1 MSTTKK
7 SKLHPNILWLGVASM
22 FNDMSGEIVARA
34 LPLFLTATLG
44 VGASVVGLIEG
55 IADTTSSL
63 LKIFSGWYSDKFK
76 TRKAPT
82 VVGYALTAIARP
94 LLLIQSKVAMP
105 LASRFLDRAGKGVRT
120 APRDALIADSV
131 ASTDRGRGFGVQRAL
146 DTAGAVIGALIAA
159 IAVSE
164 LESTGQRISEH
175 TFTILVYLAIV
186 PSFISV
192 AVIALL
198 VKNVRH
204 HSRQPGK
211 ITGFSGP
218 ISPVFGRYLIILA
231 IFSLGASSDAFLLLR
246 SAELGLAP
254 ASIFFLVAAFNL
266 VGALTAYP
274 IGKLSDKIG
283 KKKMLIIGWTY
294 YGIVY
299 FGFAFADSTMLISM
313 LFIAYGLYYGLTEG
327 VEKAFVAD
335 LVDADHRGTSYG
347 YFNAVIGLAAL
358 PASFGFG
365 FLYQQFGAAV
375 AFGSGSL
382 LALAASFLL
391 AVMIKPAGK
400 N

>member
-1 MSTTKK
+1 
-7 SKLHPNILWLGVASM
+7 M

-82 VVGYALTAIARP
+82 VAGYALTAIARP

-146 DTAGAVIGALIAA
+146 DTAGAVIGALITA
-159 IAVSE
+159 IAVRE

-198 VKNVRH
+198 VKNIRH
-204 HSRQPGK
+204 HVKQSDNA
-211 ITGFSGP
+211 TGIKGP

-231 IFSLGASSDAFLLLR
+231 VFSLGASSDAFLLLR

-254 ASIFFLVAAFNL
+254 ATIFFLVAAFNL

-274 IGKLSDKIG
+274 IGKLSDTIG
-283 KKKMLIIGWTY
+283 KKKMLIIGWMY

-299 FGFAFADSTMLISM
+299 FGFAFADTTMLISM

-335 LVDADHRGTSYG
+335 LVDANHRGTSYG

-358 PASFGFG
+358 PASLGFG

-382 LALAASFLL
+382 FALAASFLL

-400 N
+400 S

>member
-1 MSTTKK
+1 
-7 SKLHPNILWLGVASM
+7 M

-63 LKIFSGWYSDKFK
+63 LKIASGWYSDKFK

-82 VVGYALTAIARP
+82 IAGYALTAIARP
-94 LLLIQSKVAMP
+94 LLLIQSKVAGP
-105 LASRFLDRAGKGVRT
+105 LVSRFLDRAGKGVRT

-131 ASTDRGRGFGVQRAL
+131 GAADRGRGFGVQRAL

-159 IAVSE
+159 FAVRE

-192 AVIALL
+192 AIIIFL
-198 VKNVRH
+198 VKNVRQH
-204 HSRQPGK
+204 ARQK
-211 ITGFSGP
+211 DIVTGIKGP
-218 ISPVFGRYLIILA
+218 INPVFGRYLIILA

-266 VGALTAYP
+266 VGALCAYP
-274 IGKLSDKIG
+274 IGKLADRVG
-283 KKKMLIIGWTY
+283 KKKLLIVGWTY
-294 YGIVY
+294 YGVVY
-299 FGFAFADSTMLISM
+299 FGFAFADTTLLISL

-335 LVDADHRGTSYG
+335 LVDPNHRGTSYG
-347 YFNAVIGLAAL
+347 YFNAIVGLAAL
-358 PASFGFG
+358 PASVGFG

-391 AVMIKPAGK
+391 TVLIKSPGK